1 MKRIACLMLAV
12 ICMFSLIACGAKET
26 NYEQSLFEASDEIR
40 EYIEKDVANAKQQG
54 VDFNIAVNRISKNV
68 YEVTF
73 NGDKQ
78 KNEFYEESQEE
89 FNLEQVCELDSK
101 YQSIA
106 TKARDSVIKYINTS
120 NILKDKEKLIESINQ
135 IQVKVAIMDSVGLH
149 REGTVYISKDF
160 LANFPASASEYAL
173 AHEYI
178 HALAA
183 ITNNGVDNEV
193 YGKNQLN
200 EAITDII
207 TVQLYPEGSGFESAY
222 SDYYYYVLGYISCF
236 KEKAVEAYF
245 YGYDDIWESTGRDDF
260 DFFVEMFAKAPYDV
274 YAHMYTTALINKWFN

>member
-1 MKRIACLMLAV
+1 MLAV

-26 NYEQSLFEASDEIR
+26 NYEQSLFELSDEIR
-40 EYIEKDVANAKQQG
+40 EYIEKDVENANQQG
-54 VDFNIAVNRISKNV
+54 VDFNITVEKISKKV
-68 YEVTF
+68 YEVEF

-78 KNEFYEESQEE
+78 RNEFYDEAQEE
-89 FNLEQVCELDSK
+89 FNLEQVSELGDE

-106 TKARDSVIKYINTS
+106 TKARDSVVKYINTS

-135 IQVKVAIMDSVGLH
+135 IQVKVAVMDSVGLH

-178 HALAA
+178 HALAS
-183 ITNNGVDNEV
+183 ITNGGIEEEV
-193 YGKNQLN
+193 YGKNKLN
-200 EAITDII
+200 EALTDII
-207 TVQLYPEGSGFESAY
+207 TVQLYPEGSGFESGYA
-222 SDYYYYVLGYISCF
+222 DYYYYVLGYISCY

-245 YGYDDIWESTGRDDF
+245 YGYDDVWESTGRDYF